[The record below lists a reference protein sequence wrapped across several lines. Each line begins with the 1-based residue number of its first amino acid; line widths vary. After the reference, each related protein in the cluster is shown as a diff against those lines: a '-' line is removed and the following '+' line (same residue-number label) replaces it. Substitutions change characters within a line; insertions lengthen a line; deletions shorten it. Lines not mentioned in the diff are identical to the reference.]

1 MMKSLVRKVE
11 EIMRI
16 LFLMI
21 MVVASISQGADTVMS
36 DSEGNIVEPAKS
48 VFFKKNIQSFRQ
60 DVRIFVDT
68 SPSPASDS
76 MTSANYSRS
85 NPFYYK
91 ENGSTTRTVNSS
103 GITMATFSD
112 YYQYYDMCWWS
123 DGEIKGIDK
132 WGNLIYFT
140 STIGLNFSEVKALH
154 PEITDEAPTIYY
166 WSTYYNST
174 GGCWGTKRQLTD
186 FTRSIGFFNSAYRV
200 MGIWIYPNYD
210 STQGRAVPV
219 YKGAGVLDTT
229 NFPKKGLGNNS
240 NEANTKAGYRWV
252 IWGEYVREVFLNE
265 ENTILVWRQTTNKGE
280 MANGNKLW
288 RPVRLEPYG
297 EFKEVK

>member
-16 LFLMI
+16 LFLI
-21 MVVASISQGADTVMS
+21 LLVVASITQAADTVMS
-36 DSEGNIVEPAKS
+36 DFEGNIVEPAKS

-68 SPSPASDS
+68 SPS
-76 MTSANYSRS
+76 
-85 NPFYYK
+85 
-91 ENGSTTRTVNSS
+91 NGSTTRTVNSS
-103 GITMATFSD
+103 GTTMTTFSD

-240 NEANTKAGYRWV
+240 NEANTKSGYRWV
-252 IWGEYVREVFLNE
+252 AWGEYVREVFLNE

>member
-1 MMKSLVRKVE
+1 
-11 EIMRI
+11 MRS

-36 DSEGNIVEPAKS
+36 DFEGNIVEPAKS

-174 GGCWGTKRQLTD
+174 GGCWGTKRQLTEFGYIRTTILLKGAQCL
-186 FTRSIGFFNSAYRV
+186 FTREPEF
-200 MGIWIYPNYD
+200 WIR
-210 STQGRAVPV
+210 QI
-219 YKGAGVLDTT
+219 
-229 NFPKKGLGNNS
+229 FPKRGSATIRMKRTQRPAIDGLFG
-240 NEANTKAGYRWV
+240 
-252 IWGEYVREVFLNE
+252 
-265 ENTILVWRQTTNKGE
+265 ENTSER
-280 MANGNKLW
+280 
-288 RPVRLEPYG
+288 Y
-297 EFKEVK
+297 F